1 MNFFVFW
8 GDLLKHTSQTLTIVR
23 KPRSSSTHT
32 RLLCMKVAV
41 TCHRKLYFF
50 NLTFIVPYFFQI
62 STDMNNFSSLTC
74 TLNNSSCLITVIKC
88 VLWNFNL
95 ENMQNC
101 QRRQLS
107 SYGGLHYFGYA
118 ENLIHSAALNGL
130 NTSLRVVWP
139 SRGTRKHQT
148 PVYARFGPVCWKG
161 TDDNH
166 QVKQFGYLAL
176 FIELQKGWK
185 VLRKIEKIKKISLEI
200 RTNFYNK

>member
-1 MNFFVFW
+1 MNFFVF
-8 GDLLKHTSQTLTIVR
+8 GEDLLKHTSQNFDYCKETVILFNSYSLALYESCSYMLKKVILLQTYIYSTL
-23 KPRSSSTHT
+23 
-32 RLLCMKVAV
+32 
-41 TCHRKLYFF
+41 
-50 NLTFIVPYFFQI
+50 FFQI

-107 SYGGLHYFGYA
+107 SNGGLQYFGYA

-130 NTSLRVVWP
+130 NTSLRVVWS
-139 SRGTRKHQT
+139 SRGTRKGQT
-148 PVYARFGPVCWKG
+148 PVYARFDPVCWKG

-166 QVKQFGYLAL
+166 HAIQVKQFGYLAL

-185 VLRKIEKIKKISLEI
+185 R
-200 RTNFYNK
+200 

>member
-161 TDDNH
+161 TDDGH
-166 QVKQFGYLAL
+166 HAIRVKQFGYLAL
-176 FIELQKGWK
+176 FIELQKRWK
-185 VLRKIEKIKKISLEI
+185 R
-200 RTNFYNK
+200 